1 MVAKLMKAVVL
12 IKGIPMFLGKLF
24 KLIIGGLALIGG
36 YKVIKKYNLT
46 DYLPDFDIIKR
57 VFDIK

>member
-1 MVAKLMKAVVL
+1 MKAVVL

-24 KLIIGGLALIGG
+24 KLIFGGLALIGG